1 MEPLTQ
7 PRLPRAWETDKVPR
21 TQCSF
26 LLIIFH
32 HVTVFSLKGFIL
44 IKLSPWPKYI
54 YQIHLLSIEC
64 NLILFH
70 SSNPSHFPRFSSNPT
85 SSAVACSDT
94 MAWPCLSFLSNPAF
108 NISVIFIF
116 HYIYRVLPSYPEL
129 ISHSPNKHS
138 LCPGYFLQA
147 EAPSF
152 LSPTWKRFA
161 SMEETHVA
169 SLLPFKAVFT
179 PSSPHTLCPLH
190 SFFCLV
196 FTPSPFL
203 QRPTTFSTL

>member
-1 MEPLTQ
+1 MVRFPLYFRQCGACFLGCCPMHSPSTSPDLIMEPLTQ

-54 YQIHLLSIEC
+54 YQKHLLSIEC

-70 SSNPSHFPRFSSNPT
+70 SSNPTHFPRFSSNPT
-85 SSAVACSDT
+85 SSAVACSYT

-116 HYIYRVLPSYPEL
+116 HYTYGVLPSYPEL
-129 ISHSPNKHS
+129 ISHSPNTHS
-138 LCPGYFLQA
+138 LCPGYF
-147 EAPSF
+147 
-152 LSPTWKRFA
+152 FA
-161 SMEETHVA
+161 GW
-169 SLLPFKAVFT
+169 
-179 PSSPHTLCPLH
+179 
-190 SFFCLV
+190 
-196 FTPSPFL
+196 
-203 QRPTTFSTL
+203 STLIPFPNLEMFRIYGGDTRCKSSSL